1 MTGLTIGTQVHFGQ
15 TGVIA
20 TITEVRTANDGS
32 WTDYRLE
39 LPSGGL
45 MWADSRK
52 CEPVTDDVATDA
64 PTVTVATHT
73 YARVNGGHVIHVKRD
88 RDGKTLC
95 GRAVSHYLDAANAYD
110 GLLYAYYSQM
120 CQACS
125 HYRLA
130 PTYADKMQALEDRK
144 ESAALDA
151 MIDAETAD
159 DAPADDAPTDSAVSI
174 EHARINGYSYSL
186 ESAPDDAPV
195 THAAWVDELTYLE
208 DIAFQALCPCGWTGD
223 IHHADSFA
231 DQDDDSI
238 YPVDAAFDAA
248 TIDANAHNADR

>member
-1 MTGLTIGTQVHFGQ
+1 M
-15 TGVIA
+15 A
-20 TITEVRTANDGS
+20 
-32 WTDYRLE
+32 
-39 LPSGGL
+39 
-45 MWADSRK
+45 
-52 CEPVTDDVATDA
+52 
-64 PTVTVATHT
+64 T
-73 YARVNGGHVIHVKRD
+73 YARVNGGHVIHVMRD

-95 GRAVSHYLDAANAYD
+95 GRAVSHYIDAADAYD

-151 MIDAETAD
+151 MIDAETARESETKTLGEMSPTERD
-159 DAPADDAPTDSAVSI
+159 ATIKRAVSTFQAELTRNAPAIGAVLEDAPTDSAVSI

-195 THAAWVDELTYLE
+195 AHAAWVDELTYLE

-238 YPVDAAFDAA
+238 YPVDAACNAA
-248 TIDANAHNADR
+248 DVDANAHNADR